1 MQNDDA
7 RLITGATARCGT
19 EILYQE
25 VGWEHLSDR
34 RKFHRASTMYK
45 VLNGLVPVYLQDL
58 IPDRVQARTRY
69 NLRNR
74 NQRQVPLARLESYSQ
89 SFFPAATR
97 TWNQLLEGTKTS
109 PSVNSFKHHY
119 LKEFPRP
126 IPNPL
131 FYRGQRIPAVHHARM
146 CISCSGLNSHLHHE
160 LHVVDSPVCT
170 CPLAEDETAEH

>member
-1 MQNDDA
+1 
-7 RLITGATARCGT
+7 
-19 EILYQE
+19 
-25 VGWEHLSDR
+25 
-34 RKFHRASTMYK
+34 MYK
-45 VLNGLVPVYLQDL
+45 GLVPIYLQDL
-58 IPDRVQARTRY
+58 IPVRIWAQTRY

-126 IPNPL
+126 IPNHL
-131 FYRGQRIPAVHHARM
+131 FYRGQRIPAVHHARIH
-146 CISCSGLNSHLHHE
+146 ISCSGLNSHLHHE
-160 LHVVDSPVCT
+160 LHVVDSPLCT
-170 CPLAEDETAEH
+170 CPLAEDETAEHYFCRCPRYTNQCQVMLDELNQLDLRNPTARTLLCGDGSASEF